1 MVTAGG
7 AVTDGQKPVRR
18 SSWPGKL
25 GGYSLADLPGKK
37 EGVQS
42 GRVDHRIV
50 WSSMHGEGEGSYW
63 HIAQGRGPKV
73 SGPTWLKL
81 NQVAGMAIF
90 STRDFSWFVIL
101 AQLP

>member
-37 EGVQS
+37 EGVQA
-42 GRVDHRIV
+42 GV
-50 WSSMHGEGEGSYW
+50 WIIGLC
-63 HIAQGRGPKV
+63 GP
-73 SGPTWLKL
+73 P
-81 NQVAGMAIF
+81 
-90 STRDFSWFVIL
+90 R
-101 AQLP
+101 

>member
-7 AVTDGQKPVRR
+7 AVTDGLKPVRK
-18 SSWPGKL
+18 SSWPGNL
-25 GGYSLADLPGKK
+25 RGYSLADLPGKK
-37 EGVQS
+37 EGVQA
-42 GRVDHRIV
+42 GV
-50 WSSMHGEGEGSYW
+50 WIIGLCGPPRWGWRELLAHD
-63 HIAQGRGPKV
+63 QGRGPKV

-90 STRDFSWFVIL
+90 STMDFSWFVIL